1 MFTKIVAPLM
11 FLSAMHLTATQDS
24 ETIIFSS
31 ATAADELWLHV
42 LECGA
47 LGGRY

>member
-1 MFTKIVAPLM
+1 MFTKILTLLM
-11 FLSAMHLTATQDS
+11 FLSAIHLTATQDS
-24 ETIIFSS
+24 QAIIFSS